1 MNFTKK
7 NSNCK
12 ITNFHIIK
20 NITMSV
26 VKYCQNRYKHILCS
40 FLSPETMSMILHFM
54 HASLF
59 FMLFCVFHPALC
71 FSGYF
76 VFLYPISYY
85 SCFPRATLGF
95 MLFVPPCVVYIQFC
109 IGHAFHALL
118 LGFMFFMPVCV
129 FRVTF

>member
-12 ITNFHIIK
+12 ITNFNIIK

-40 FLSPETMSMILHFM
+40 FLSRETMSMILHFM

-85 SCFPRATLGF
+85 SCFSRATVRF
-95 MLFVPPCVVYIQFC
+95 HV
-109 IGHAFHALL
+109 FHASLCFPCYFLIFSCNSALCFSCLL
-118 LGFMFFMPVCV
+118 CCCFFHACP
-129 FRVTF
+129 F